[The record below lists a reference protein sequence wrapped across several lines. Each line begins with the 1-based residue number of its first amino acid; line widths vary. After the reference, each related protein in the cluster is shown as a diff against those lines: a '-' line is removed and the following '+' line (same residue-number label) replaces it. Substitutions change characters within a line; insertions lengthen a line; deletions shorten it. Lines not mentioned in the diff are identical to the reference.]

1 MVGWHHQFSGHEY
14 EQALVKNREA
24 WHAAVDHLG
33 AFAFS
38 PDEGT
43 VAAELDGQVSRGVAE
58 RRRQEVMRVQNS
70 IWRTKAKSFVGKVLP
85 ALVVAPGI
93 ARLESQAP
101 DVDGVTFIAMSPKAA
116 APAVGDVVQLRIV
129 TVKGYD
135 FEGTPAT

>member
-1 MVGWHHQFSGHEY
+1 MKF
-14 EQALVKNREA
+14 
-24 WHAAVDHLG
+24 DHLG

-38 PDEGT
+38 PEEGT
-43 VAAELDGQVSRGVAE
+43 VAAELDGQVPRGVAE
-58 RRRQEVMRVQNS
+58 RRRQEVMRVQKS
-70 IWRTKAKSFVGKVLP
+70 IWRTKAKAFVGKVLP

-101 DVDGVTFIAMSPKAA
+101 DVDGVTFIAMPPKAA

-129 TVKGYD
+129 AVKGYD